1 MSKAFGI
8 LFIVGLL
15 WVGLE
20 IYNEGTQNAF
30 GGVFASLSGEP
41 ASSDDESAQLST
53 PKRAG
58 RAWEQA
64 QEKANDR
71 LERQLGEGS

>member
-1 MSKAFGI
+1 MGKAFGL

-20 IYNEGTQNAF
+20 IYTEGTQHAF
-30 GGVFASLSGEP
+30 GGMFASMNTEP
-41 ASSDDESAQLST
+41 LNADPGDGVST

-58 RAWEQA
+58 IAVERAHEA
-64 QEKANDR
+64 ANAR

>member
-1 MSKAFGI
+1 MGKAFGL
-8 LFIVGLL
+8 LFIAGLL

-20 IYNEGTQNAF
+20 VYTEGSEHAF
-30 GGVFASLSGEP
+30 GGLFASVNTEPLNADSG
-41 ASSDDESAQLST
+41 DRLST

-58 RAWEQA
+58 LAVERAHEA
-64 QEKANDR
+64 ANDR

>member
-1 MSKAFGI
+1 MGKAFGL
-8 LFIVGLL
+8 LFIAGLL

-20 IYNEGTQNAF
+20 VYTEGTEHAF
-30 GGVFASLSGEP
+30 GGMFASMNTEP
-41 ASSDDESAQLST
+41 LNADSEDRLST

-58 RAWEQA
+58 LAVERAHEA
-64 QEKANDR
+64 ANAR